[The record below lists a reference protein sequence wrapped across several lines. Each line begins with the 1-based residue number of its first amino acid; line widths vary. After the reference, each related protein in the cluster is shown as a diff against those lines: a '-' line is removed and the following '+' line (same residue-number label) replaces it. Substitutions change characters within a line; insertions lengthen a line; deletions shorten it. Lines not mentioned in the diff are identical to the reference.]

1 MSMSP
6 LTAALVISTRQLW
19 EQAHACIQNLPVRI
33 ALEQHEPDEGDTLLD
48 RLERHRVDVIL
59 VELKCL
65 TLPFDE
71 FVRRAQDTVSQPAV
85 FVLHP
90 DASPSHILESLRAG
104 AQEFLYPPLTGT
116 LREAFEGLAATRSK
130 GSAGNSQGLGRVM
143 GFISAKGG
151 CGATTF
157 AVHVAAEAVRG
168 FAKKGEVQPTLL
180 ADFDMEAGLMRFLM
194 KSKSTW
200 SVRDALEN
208 LHRMDS
214 TYWDKL
220 VSKHGAGLHMI
231 PAPDDLAAR
240 GPVGAQEIAHLLRFM
255 RSVYPLTVVDF
266 GRHTSPAALDS
277 IPELDTLYL
286 LTTGEPDVLRHAK
299 ECAEAFAARG
309 FERARIKTLVNRQP
323 ERGAPGAGMIADHLG
338 APAAGFFTS
347 DYVSLYDAW
356 SEGRLLQSST
366 KLGKELA
373 ALAATVVA
381 RVKGESV
388 ATPTQKP
395 HRAEEPAG
403 LNRFLSFFRKATA

>member
-1 MSMSP
+1 MSMAP
-6 LTAALVISTRQLW
+6 LTAALVVSTRQLW

-33 ALEQHEPDEGDTLLD
+33 ALEQHEPDDADTLLD

-59 VELKCL
+59 VELKSL
-65 TLPFDE
+65 TLPIDE

-104 AQEFLYPPLTGT
+104 AREFLYPPLTGT
-116 LREAFEGLAATRSK
+116 LREAFESLASVRSK
-130 GSAGNSQGLGRVM
+130 GSVGNSQGLGRVM

-157 AVHVAAEAVRG
+157 AVHVAAEAVRD
-168 FAKKGEVQPTLL
+168 FAKKGDVQPTLL

-220 VSKHGAGLHMI
+220 VSKHGPGLHMI

-240 GPVGAQEIAHLLRFM
+240 GPVGAQEVAHLLRFM

-277 IPELDTLYL
+277 IPELDTLYV
-286 LTTGEPDVLRHAK
+286 LTTAEPDVLCHAK

-309 FERARIKTLVNRQP
+309 FERSRIKTLVNRQP
-323 ERGAPGAGMIADHLG
+323 ERNAPAPETVADQLG

-356 SEGRLLQSST
+356 SEGRLLQGNT
-366 KLGKELA
+366 KFGRELA
-373 ALAATVVA
+373 ALAGTVVA
-381 RVKGESV
+381 RVKGESAV
-388 ATPTQKP
+388 TPTRKP
-395 HRAEEPAG
+395 LPAEATAGFHR
-403 LNRFLSFFRKATA
+403 FFSFFRKATA